1 MKKLLLI
8 IIMIGL
14 VVMIGGL
21 YREGLRLAEDDLFP
35 IADEQILLAAS
46 AYR

>member
-1 MKKLLLI
+1 
-8 IIMIGL
+8 MIGL

-21 YREGLRLAEDDLFP
+21 YKTGLRLAEEDLSP
-35 IADEQILLAAS
+35 GENEQTLLAAS